1 LQRFWGASGDYWQS
15 NWEYV
20 YDLFGGDE
28 MSLALWGM
36 LIITVHWINELQT
49 VLFVMG

>member
-1 LQRFWGASGDYWQS
+1 MFCRHLQRFWGASGDYWQS
-15 NWEYV
+15 NWEFV

-36 LIITVHWINELQT
+36 FYCIDIVSFTK
-49 VLFVMG
+49 